1 MEKLGRVELL
11 APAGSP
17 ESFYGAIHAGA
28 DAVYLAGSRFGARAY
43 AENFTTEELVKCIR
57 YGHLL
62 GRKIYLTVNTL
73 LKEHEMGELDGY
85 LRPFYE
91 EGLDAV
97 IVQDPGVLRLVR
109 ESFPGLKIHAST
121 QMTLCGS
128 HGVSL
133 LKAMGAVRVVPAREL
148 SLEEIRL
155 LKERIPDMEVEC
167 FIHGAM
173 CYCYSGQCLF
183 SSILGGRSGNRG
195 RCAQPCRLPYSVYA
209 EGTKK
214 LKGYPLSLKD
224 MCTIEHI
231 PRLVEAGIDSFKIEG
246 RMKKPEYAA
255 GVTESYRRHMDRYY
269 ELRERKGPK
278 EAAESYYVEKGDWK
292 RLRSL
297 YIRSEIQDGYYFKRN
312 GGDMVTMDS
321 PAYSG
326 SDEELL
332 AEIREKYIASP
343 LKLPVLVRADF
354 QAGRP
359 AEVTLRLA
367 GEAGSDSVSCTV
379 WGDVAGEARKRPITE
394 EDVASRLGRLG
405 DSAFYAQELQVSV
418 GDGCFYPLGQ
428 INELRRE
435 AVAGLEEKLL
445 AARGYEGVKAG
456 ACPEGQKER
465 TAEAAADEC
474 PEMAENRESSGKAAE
489 VKETGG
495 QPDCGSC
502 YAVSVRTLRQLEAV
516 ADWIAENQE
525 YGIRRVYIDGD
536 LMAQEWER
544 TSSLCR
550 RLRESSSIY
559 VALPYILR
567 AIDDSYLEEI
577 YRRAGESGLIE
588 GFLARSVDGL
598 GFLME
603 KQQDKE
609 DGGERKTACRADA
622 GIYTWN
628 LQARE
633 ELAPLPEGFCLP
645 YELNAFEQRGL
656 LEGGGSWEKIIYGRI
671 PMMLTANCLQRT
683 AGRCVKGKGTNVVL
697 RDRYRKDFPVVV
709 NCLHCMNII
718 YNSVPLSLYKELSK
732 WKGRVDLRM
741 DFTLES
747 PEETKRLLDSFI
759 KDAPFPEQEYT
770 SGHEKRGVE

>member
-1 MEKLGRVELL
+1 MEKQGRAELL

-17 ESFYGAIHAGA
+17 ESFYGAVHAGA

-73 LKEHEMGELDGY
+73 LKENEMGELYDY

-109 ESFPGLKIHAST
+109 DSFPGLKIHAST

-128 HGVSL
+128 HGVLL
-133 LKAMGAVRVVPAREL
+133 LKDMGAGRVVPAREL

-155 LKERIPDMEVEC
+155 LKERTPEMEVEC

-195 RCAQPCRLPYSVYA
+195 RCAQPCRLPYTVYA

-214 LKGYPLSLKD
+214 LQGYPLSLKD

-231 PRLVEAGIDSFKIEG
+231 PRLAEAGIDSFKIEG

-255 GVTESYRRHMDRYY
+255 GVTELYRRYMDRYY
-269 ELRERKGPK
+269 ELRERKGSK
-278 EAAESYYVEKGDWK
+278 EAAESYYVEKGDLK

-297 YIRSEIQDGYYFKRN
+297 YIRSEIQDGYYFKHN
-312 GGDMVTMDS
+312 GEDMVTMDS

-332 AEIREKYIASP
+332 AQIREKYIASP
-343 LKLPVLVRADF
+343 LKLPVLVMADL
-354 QAGRP
+354 QAGKP

-367 GEAGSDSVSCTV
+367 GTAGPGSISYTVS
-379 WGDVAGEARKRPITE
+379 GDVVGEARKRPVTE
-394 EDVASRLGRLG
+394 EDVVSRLGRLG

-435 AVAGLEEKLL
+435 AVAGLEERLL
-445 AARGYEGVKAG
+445 AARGYDGMRAG
-456 ACPEGQKER
+456 TCPEGQNKSR
-465 TAEAAADEC
+465 AEAAADEC
-474 PEMAENRESSGKAAE
+474 PVAAGSRESSPRAAE
-489 VKETGG
+489 VKKTGRRT
-495 QPDCGSC
+495 DRGSG
-502 YAVSVRTLRQLEAV
+502 YAVLVRTLRQLEAV
-516 ADWIAENQE
+516 ADWMAENPGR
-525 YGIRRVYIDGD
+525 GIRRVYIDGD

-544 TSSLCR
+544 TSFLSR
-550 RLRESSSIY
+550 RLRESSAVY
-559 VALPYILR
+559 GALPYILR
-567 AIDDSYLEEI
+567 TSDEGYLEEI

-588 GFLARSVDGL
+588 GFLARSMDGL
-598 GFLME
+598 GFLT
-603 KQQDKE
+603 KKRRDKG
-609 DGGERKTACRADA
+609 DGGERKMACRADA
-622 GIYTWN
+622 GIYIWN

-633 ELAPLPEGFCLP
+633 ELAPLTEGFCLP

-656 LEGGGSWEKIIYGRI
+656 
-671 PMMLTANCLQRT
+671 P
-683 AGRCVKGKGTNVVL
+683 
-697 RDRYRKDFPVVV
+697 
-709 NCLHCMNII
+709 
-718 YNSVPLSLYKELSK
+718 
-732 WKGRVDLRM
+732 
-741 DFTLES
+741 
-747 PEETKRLLDSFI
+747 
-759 KDAPFPEQEYT
+759 
-770 SGHEKRGVE
+770 